1 MQALAVWLYDTH
13 IADLHADH
21 RGRPGWTWSD
31 AAYGRWGSQSR
42 VVSHLLPVTSP
53 GTRANPA
60 RVRVFLDGLLPE
72 GNARTNYAL
81 SAGVA
86 PEDTFGLISAY
97 GRDTAGALVFQ
108 GLAEDAPDRTG
119 SYERATDP
127 EVATLLREADR
138 HSPADHT
145 LRGNQSISLAGMI
158 PKIGLHRDAVGW
170 LRCLGGAPS
179 TWILKIAHPET
190 SPVADVVDTEALALA
205 LARSLGL
212 TTVDAH
218 VLSVDGVRA
227 IAVSRYDRKAD
238 ESGRIRRV
246 HQEDSAQALSISTAD
261 PTRKFQYGNA
271 LPSLSA
277 IAEILRAGGA
287 EPDDLLRLVTFNVAI
302 GNTDMHAK
310 NISVLRLPDGSAR
323 LAPAYDT
330 SMHLHHPT
338 SQRRFGFDI
347 DGESDLDRIDTRAL
361 VAEGRSWRLPERR
374 ATELV
379 TSTLEGLGRAL
390 DEVDRAAHPGVG
402 DGAVETVAARVSS
415 LLAGAL
421 TVAPAVRARRGPRRR
436 ST

>member
-1 MQALAVWLYDTH
+1 MARHPWDPSSTRAASADTCTSDDLVAVSLLSVTVPAQAAHELLVRQRARFETLLAEVGPDR
-13 IADLHADH
+13 DLVGVEEPIDETWPAWVLSSALRELPDVGPTTAIKLLARKRPRLVPVFDSVINDH
-21 RGRPGWTWSD
+21 VLGGSGVQWVPFRSALQAERGR
-31 AAYGRWGSQSR
+31 
-42 VVSHLLPVTSP
+42 
-53 GTRANPA
+53 
-60 RVRVFLDGLLPE
+60 
-72 GNARTNYAL
+72 
-81 SAGVA
+81 
-86 PEDTFGLISAY
+86 
-97 GRDTAGALVFQ
+97 
-108 GLAEDAPDRTG
+108 
-119 SYERATDP
+119 
-127 EVATLLREADR
+127 
-138 HSPADHT
+138 
-145 LRGNQSISLAGMI
+145 
-158 PKIGLHRDAVGW
+158 LHRRLLDLRTAAGLDEPVGW

-227 IAVSRYDRKAD
+227 IAVSRYDRKA
-238 ESGRIRRV
+238 EENGRIRRV
-246 HQEDSAQALSISTAD
+246 HQEDSAQALDINTAD

-287 EPDDLLRLVTFNVAI
+287 EPDELLRLVTFNVAI

-390 DEVDRAAHPGVG
+390 SEVDRAAHPGVS

-421 TVAPAVRARRGPRRR
+421 TVVPAVRARRGPRRR